1 MSQLHVGLI
10 KGRTGAGITFDANS
24 RVTGVTTFNGS
35 QQGIN
40 VISGVTTSSIS
51 GNITGTA
58 CTFTDGTFSGTL
70 TYEDVTNVDSVGL
83 ITARKGMVV
92 SGVSTFLGSQ
102 QGINV
107 ISGIS
112 TFASISGNL
121 VATAATVGSAV
132 TMNTDGI
139 IANLVGSAATVGS
152 AVTMSA
158 NGLAV
163 SGSTGFGGQLRE
175 KVHISSVDLNSAGDI
190 DLDNGMV
197 HYTSGNLGGTG
208 STINLRSATGVTTDM
223 AVGDAI
229 SVTVM
234 TAVNAS
240 TAFINQLKIDH
251 AATTENWV
259 GGSAPTDGGGSG
271 IDTYSF
277 NILKTAAS
285 SFIVVASQTKTS

>member
-58 CTFTDGTFSGTL
+58 CTFTDGTFGGTL

-107 ISGIS
+107 TSGIS
-112 TFASISGNL
+112 TFAGVSG
-121 VATAATVGSAV
+121 
-132 TMNTDGI
+132 
-139 IANLVGSAATVGS
+139 NLVGSAATVGS
-152 AVTMSA
+152 AVTMSS
-158 NGLAV
+158 NGLSV

-259 GGSAPTDGGGSG
+259 GGSAPTDGGGS
-271 IDTYSF
+271 
-277 NILKTAAS
+277 
-285 SFIVVASQTKTS
+285 

>member
-102 QGINV
+102 QGIIV
-107 ISGIS
+107 TSGIS
-112 TFASISGNL
+112 TFAGVSG
-121 VATAATVGSAV
+121 
-132 TMNTDGI
+132 
-139 IANLVGSAATVGS
+139 NLVGSAATVGS
-152 AVTMSA
+152 AVTMSS
-158 NGLAV
+158 NGLSV

-285 SFIVVASQTKTS
+285 SFVVVASQTKTS

>member
-58 CTFTDGTFSGTL
+58 CTF
-70 TYEDVTNVDSVGL
+70 GL

-229 SVTVM
+229 SVTVT

-259 GGSAPTDGGGSG
+259 GGSAPTDGGSSG